1 MINPQKSTLELDK
14 FYSQTL
20 ISRLEIQDFPK
31 LLLKD
36 VTARPNTVLQ
46 RKKKKKNIGKKHLRR
61 NHYPC
66 SQHTNIMG
74 AEQQKFS
81 GYSVSRPGE
90 IKYWSLKWIKKYM
103 FRHQDCLQQKTK
115 DYTDHASSTR
125 VLSPS
130 VLSLWNTE
138 NEDVIWFSKK
148 NGKWDQTSD
157 ATDSGPAWLRTLVRG
172 QHAAGGTKA
181 LQCLSSCKSMIIADS
196 TENNHQT
203 L

>member
-14 FYSQTL
+14 LYSQTL

-46 RKKKKKNIGKKHLRR
+46 RKKKKTGKKHLRR

-90 IKYWSLKWIKKYM
+90 IKY
-103 FRHQDCLQQKTK
+103 
-115 DYTDHASSTR
+115 
-125 VLSPS
+125 
-130 VLSLWNTE
+130 
-138 NEDVIWFSKK
+138 
-148 NGKWDQTSD
+148 
-157 ATDSGPAWLRTLVRG
+157 
-172 QHAAGGTKA
+172 
-181 LQCLSSCKSMIIADS
+181 
-196 TENNHQT
+196 
-203 L
+203 